1 MNIIPAAL
9 LILIPS
15 ASASQNACDYAILSK
30 GFVYSDITNPG
41 PAQIDGNVGS
51 SSTSSVFQGFGVLDP
66 PLSTDAEFS
75 ISTIVNGRMYSVDH
89 KFPTPPNL
97 DDAVHDME
105 LAYNE
110 AYFSMADHYDIH
122 AGNIPTEKVLTPGI
136 YWWDSDVT
144 VPVNGG
150 GNGVI
155 TFDGEGNTDAVWIIQ
170 ISGDLTISGGA
181 KVLLDKGAKAKTSSG
196 RYKVILMYSPLPT
209 PRVSWYLKDMFLCF
223 QEVA

>member
-9 LILIPS
+9 LILLPS
-15 ASASQNACDYAILSK
+15 ASVSQGVPVNLGSSSCYAILSK
-30 GFVYSDITNPG
+30 GVVISQFSNLG
-41 PAQIDGNVGS
+41 PTQIDGNVGS
-51 SSTSSVFQGFGVLDP
+51 SSTPVAFYGFELDP
-66 PLSTDAEFS
+66 PVSEAAEFS
-75 ISTIVNGRMYSVDH
+75 ISTIVNGRMYSVNN

-209 PRVSWYLKDMFLCF
+209 PRVS
-223 QEVA
+223 